1 MEIGSFFRFDTFN
14 PERAVTSYLYGPKI
28 LLATRV
34 VGSIYTIAVLVGAL
48 ITTESLSYFMKYFTH
63 ITYIA
68 LSIYYVW
75 SMIWSILYVR
85 LPSSERQFFIKQR
98 NRGES
103 NIYWVIIVVPL
114 VYWSALKEDSKK
126 RTGLYEWSSVSQHT
140 TNGFLMLLELLS
152 TRTLMEIR
160 HIFFA
165 ILFLVLFLGMSWVAY
180 WNEGGWVYPFMDFKR
195 YNWTVVGLGYAGVV
209 VGMVIL
215 TTA

>member
-1 MEIGSFFRFDTFN
+1 MGIGSFFRFDTFN

-34 VGSIYTIAVLVGAL
+34 VGSMYTIAVLVGAL

-85 LPSSERQFFIKQR
+85 LPSLERHFFIKQR

-103 NIYWVIIVVPL
+103 NIYWVMYQTL
-114 VYWSALKEDSKK
+114 AVY
-126 RTGLYEWSSVSQHT
+126 Q
-140 TNGFLMLLELLS
+140 
-152 TRTLMEIR
+152 
-160 HIFFA
+160 
-165 ILFLVLFLGMSWVAY
+165 
-180 WNEGGWVYPFMDFKR
+180 
-195 YNWTVVGLGYAGVV
+195 
-209 VGMVIL
+209 
-215 TTA
+215 